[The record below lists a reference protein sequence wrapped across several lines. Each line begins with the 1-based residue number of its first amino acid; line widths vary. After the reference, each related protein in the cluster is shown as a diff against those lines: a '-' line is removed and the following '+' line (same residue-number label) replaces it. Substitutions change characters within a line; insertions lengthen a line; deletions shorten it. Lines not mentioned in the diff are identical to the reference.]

1 MRPFSRLGIVGVG
14 PSAIYLLQHLLQ
26 DIEHFRPTLAHIYL
40 FEKRAAL
47 GVGMPYD
54 RHTTDD
60 FNLCNISSAEIPPLQ
75 QTLVHW
81 LHSLTDDQLA
91 TQRILRSEIDEDETY
106 RRTTLGDYFHQQY
119 TEIAAALRACGV
131 TLHEYGK
138 CTVHDIVDHP
148 DGDGVEI
155 RIANNDRVIVDR
167 VVIATGHAF
176 DQPDAPGH
184 GYFASPWPMQKLLPE
199 NGQFYNF
206 EIGTLGASLSAFDV
220 VSSLAHRHGAFPRRD
235 GRLVYEPFPG
245 AEGFRMVLH
254 SAEGW
259 LPHLQ
264 YEQREPFRT
273 IYRHVDRDT
282 MLSLRDEAGFLSL
295 DVYFDRVCRP
305 ALTMAFRR
313 DQRADMVKLL
323 TTDAASLEVF
333 VQRMSDEHTA
343 DDPFALMRM
352 EMHDANRSLRKGIPI
367 HWKET
372 LDDLMYTLNFHYDW
386 LPAEDHERYRRVITP
401 FLMNV
406 IAAMPLHS
414 ANVLLALHDAGR
426 LELVPG
432 RVSVKERS
440 GGRTLV
446 AIETVGRVREHA
458 YHMFVNCIG
467 QGSLDIDAYPFQSM
481 IADGTASEAV
491 AYFRCNTASDEIGAS
506 DADALVKRGGRMALR
521 SGGVAID
528 GYYRLIGRDGVP
540 NQRIQDIA
548 APHTTGVRPYSY
560 GLQASEAAASIVIQS
575 WSAELENGQPLL
587 SHVNAV
593 TDVYEGIA
601 KPSERIASAP
611 PLSGARQ

>member
-1 MRPFSRLGIVGVG
+1 
-14 PSAIYLLQHLLQ
+14 
-26 DIEHFRPTLAHIYL
+26 
-40 FEKRAAL
+40 
-47 GVGMPYD
+47 MPYD
-54 RHTTDD
+54 RHTTDEY
-60 FNLCNISSAEIPPLQ
+60 NLCNISSAEIPPLQ
-75 QTLVHW
+75 LSLVHW
-81 LHSLTDDQLA
+81 LHSLSDDQLA
-91 TQRILRSEIDEDETY
+91 SQRILRSEIDEVETY
-106 RRTTLGDYFHQQY
+106 RRTTPDDHCHQQY
-119 TEIAAALRACGV
+119 TQIAAALRACGV

-138 CTVHDIVDHP
+138 CTVHDIVDHRE
-148 DGDGVEI
+148 GDGVEI
-155 RIANNDRVIVDR
+155 RIANNEPVVVDR

-176 DQPDAPGH
+176 DQPDAPEH
-184 GYFASPWPMQKLLPE
+184 GYFASPRPMQKLLPE

-273 IYRHVDRDT
+273 IYRHVDRGT
-282 MLSLRDEAGFLSL
+282 LLSLRDEVGFLSL
-295 DVYFDRVCRP
+295 D
-305 ALTMAFRR
+305 
-313 DQRADMVKLL
+313 
-323 TTDAASLEVF
+323 VF

-343 DDPFALMRM
+343 DDSFALMRM

-386 LPAEDHERYRRVITP
+386 LPAEDHERYRWVITS

-432 RVSVKERS
+432 RVSIKEQS

-446 AIETVGRVREHA
+446 AIETKGRVREHA
-458 YHMFVNCIG
+458 YHMFVNCNG
-467 QGSLDIDAYPFQSM
+467 QGSLDVDAYPFQSR
-481 IADGTASEAV
+481 IVDGTASEAV

-528 GYYRLIGRDGVP
+528 GYYRLVGRDGVP

-587 SHVNAV
+587 SQVNAV
-593 TDVYEGIA
+593 TDVYEEIA
-601 KPSERIASAP
+601 KPSERSASVS
-611 PLSGARQ
+611 PLSGALQ